1 MSPLP
6 RNAMKAVKK
15 QQSPPRE
22 LLFTDISEMKNEMNP
37 LEQRREIEE
46 FWKKNEGKK
55 IKKPLQR
62 VDLVSFTR
70 KGDG

>member
-1 MSPLP
+1 
-6 RNAMKAVKK
+6 MKAVKK

-55 IKKPLQR
+55 IKKPLQK